1 MKRRIEPF
9 EAPRIGSRVEL
20 INGTWFWIDGQPEP
34 PEHLKESIKNLD
46 TYGNHIPE
54 RSYFTT
60 DGIDQPE
67 PDNDRCPSCGV
78 PYTEHLGLIG
88 TCKRVQELSVYK
100 SLLSSAHGA
109 LADCG
114 LPVPGLDQDIAPV
127 IRKLTEERDQLQ
139 RLYDHRGKALER
151 PCSKCGYKPLKFTT
165 GQNDFPKQEGVIE

>member
-20 INGTWFWIDGQPEP
+20 IKGVWYWIDGQPEP
-34 PEHLKESIKNLD
+34 
-46 TYGNHIPE
+46 
-54 RSYFTT
+54 
-60 DGIDQPE
+60 
-67 PDNDRCPSCGV
+67 DRCPSCGV

-114 LPVPGLDQDIAPV
+114 LPVPGMDQDIAPV
-127 IRKLTEERDQLQ
+127 IRQLTDERDSLK
-139 RLYDHRGKALER
+139 RKLEAMMLY
-151 PCSKCGYKPLKFTT
+151 S
-165 GQNDFPKQEGVIE
+165 QEGVVE

>member
-9 EAPRIGSRVEL
+9 EAPRIGSRAEL
-20 INGTWFWIDGQPEP
+20 INGTWYWIDDQPEP

-46 TYGNHIPE
+46 TYGNHIPA

-67 PDNDRCPSCGV
+67 PDSDRCPSCGV

-88 TCKRVQELSVYK
+88 TCKRVKELTADRDRLHV
-100 SLLSSAHGA
+100 LLSCAHGA

-114 LPVPGLDQDIAPV
+114 LPVPGMDQDIAPV
-127 IRKLTEERDQLQ
+127 IRQLTEERDSLK
-139 RLYDHRGKALER
+139 RKLEAMMLY
-151 PCSKCGYKPLKFTT
+151 SK
-165 GQNDFPKQEGVIE
+165 EGVIE

>member
-114 LPVPGLDQDIAPV
+114 LPVPGMDQDIAPV
-127 IRKLTEERDQLQ
+127 IRQLTDERDSLK
-139 RLYDHRGKALER
+139 RKLEAMMLY
-151 PCSKCGYKPLKFTT
+151 S
-165 GQNDFPKQEGVIE
+165 QEGVVE